1 MAFTR
6 LNINTNTYYGQI
18 QMGMALLN
26 LKKTDFVSYA
36 SHDKS
41 IEEYR
46 AKTRNVLFSRILSD
60 NFIWW
65 EKLRTIDCGVYSRE
79 KTKCQCIITFLNNR
93 YREIRRNVS
102 ALPDK
107 NKECQRYRMCCRQ

>member
-46 AKTRNVLFSRILSD
+46 AKTRNVLFSRNLSD
-60 NFIWW
+60 NVIWW

-79 KTKCQCIITFLNNR
+79 KTKCQCIITFLN
-93 YREIRRNVS
+93 
-102 ALPDK
+102 K